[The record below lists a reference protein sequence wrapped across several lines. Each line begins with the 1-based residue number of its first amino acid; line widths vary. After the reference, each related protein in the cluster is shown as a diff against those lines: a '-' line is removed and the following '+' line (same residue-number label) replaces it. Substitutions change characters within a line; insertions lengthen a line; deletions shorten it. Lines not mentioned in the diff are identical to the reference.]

1 MATKI
6 KYVALAIILI
16 GALILI
22 LSHFLGWNNI
32 NSLNVSAYAAMI
44 VGLVTY
50 IIAGKKALEEDK

>member
-6 KYVALAIILI
+6 KYAGLALILI
-16 GALILI
+16 GAVLLI

-32 NSLNVSAYAAMI
+32 NALNVGAYAGMV

-50 IIAGKKALEEDK
+50 IIAGKKALEEQ

>member
-6 KYVALAIILI
+6 KYAGLALIFI
-16 GALILI
+16 GALLLI

-32 NSLNVSAYAAMI
+32 NALNVGAYAGMV

-50 IIAGKKALEEDK
+50 IIAGKKALEEQ